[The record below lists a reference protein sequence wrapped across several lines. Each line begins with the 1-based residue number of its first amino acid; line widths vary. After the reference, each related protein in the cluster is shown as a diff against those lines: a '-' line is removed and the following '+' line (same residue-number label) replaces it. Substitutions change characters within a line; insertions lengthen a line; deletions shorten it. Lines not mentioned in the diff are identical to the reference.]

1 MKGNP
6 VFPYILIMAF
16 GIGLIF
22 FMSLEGASNK
32 DDHAD
37 GEHEGETVAFDAE
50 TFAQSNCIGCH
61 GGDLKGGGAAPAIAG
76 LTDKEAAI
84 ETIKNGKGAM
94 PGGLIKN
101 DADIEAMVE
110 YLSSLE

>member
-1 MKGNP
+1 MKNNP

-32 DDHAD
+32 DDHAEGD
-37 GEHEGETVAFDAE
+37 GADTVAFDPE
-50 TFAQSNCIGCH
+50 GFAQQTCISCH
-61 GGDLKGGGAAPAIAG
+61 GGDLKGVGSTPAIAG
-76 LTDKEAAI
+76 LTDAEAAKEI
-84 ETIKNGKGAM
+84 IKNGKGNM
-94 PGGLIKN
+94 PGGLIKS

-110 YLSSLE
+110 YLMSLK